1 MYKSISLGGLHAE
14 HRAAT
19 KAPPVW
25 SKGWWLLD
33 AQHRPHHFL
42 DPIFTRFKTESTL
55 MIHGETLPRNFC
67 QVVIK
72 KTFLSF

>member
-33 AQHRPHHFL
+33 AQHRPHQGSDVFIHAFL
-42 DPIFTRFKTESTL
+42 IYL
-55 MIHGETLPRNFC
+55 
-67 QVVIK
+67 VIGF
-72 KTFLSF
+72 FLYIVS